1 MPLVRW
7 PKESVEVEVEIG
19 TDLRTAA
26 KLAGAQQ
33 GDACG
38 GKCACSTCH
47 VYVLEGRALLAAAD
61 EDEEDTLDKGFDVRA
76 NSRLGCQARVVADGV
91 VLLELSHESRESFF
105 NEHPEEAPAGWREAR
120 PAK

>member
-7 PKESVEVEVEIG
+7 PKEGKEIEVPIG

-26 KLAGAQQ
+26 KLAHAQQ

-47 VYVLEGRALLAAAD
+47 VYVLAGASLLTDAD

-76 NSRLGCQARVVADGV
+76 TSRLGCQSKLAKDGLV
-91 VLLELSHESRESFF
+91 ELELSRESRDSFF
-105 NEHPEEAPAGWREAR
+105 NEHPEEAPADWRPKRA
-120 PAK
+120 